1 MSIARFST
9 SVQPDVEALLGVIR
23 RNQAPRRVHHI
34 ELFLD
39 PEMKQAVSRR
49 FAVEEGLDP
58 ADRQA
63 DLRREI
69 RLHALLGYDVFR
81 LTLAPKA
88 IFQLPDHPI
97 ADTALAEQNRGE
109 RAWVEEHRGPI
120 QSWRDF
126 ESYRWPR
133 VEDID
138 LSSLEWLERNLPE
151 NMGVYDLTA
160 HVLEMVTFLLG
171 YEQLCYRI
179 YDDPRL
185 VRAVADRIGEF
196 YVRWTR
202 TLADFRCVPL
212 IWGSDDMGFRT
223 STMVS
228 PQFLREVILPWH
240 KACAEA
246 GKAKGKPYLLH
257 SCGQLG
263 EIMED
268 LIGGVGIDAKHS
280 FEDEILPVSE
290 AWRKYSKRIAILG
303 GIDLDF
309 LCRAK
314 EAEIRRRVRDTLD
327 ACFRPSGGLGYCLG
341 TGNTPANYLPLD
353 NYLVMLD
360 EGRRYL
366 DGR

>member
-1 MSIARFST
+1 MSLTRFST
-9 SVQPDVEALLGVIR
+9 SLQPDVEALLGVIR
-23 RNQAPRRVHHI
+23 RDRAPRRVHHI

-39 PEMKQAVSRR
+39 PEVKQAVSRR
-49 FAVEEGLDP
+49 FGVEEGLDP
-58 ADRQA
+58 SDPRM

-81 LTLAPKA
+81 LSLAPKA
-88 IFQLPDHPI
+88 IFGLPDHPI
-97 ADTALAEQNRGE
+97 ADTTLGEQNRGQ

-133 VEDID
+133 VEDVD
-138 LSSLEWLERNLPE
+138 LGPLEWLERNLPE

-171 YEQLCYRI
+171 YEQMCYRI
-179 YDDPRL
+179 YDDPQL
-185 VRAVADRIGEF
+185 VQCVADRIGQF
-196 YVRWTR
+196 YVSWTR

-212 IWGSDDMGFRT
+212 LWGSDDMGFRT

-228 PQFLREVILPWH
+228 PQFLREAILPWH

-290 AWRKYSKRIAILG
+290 AYRLYGKRIAILG

-309 LCRAK
+309 LCRAE
-314 EAEIRRRVRDTLD
+314 EADIRRRVRDTLET
-327 ACFRPSGGLGYCLG
+327 CFRPSGGRGYCLG

-366 DGR
+366 

>member
-1 MSIARFST
+1 MSLTRFST
-9 SVQPDVEALLGVIR
+9 PVLPDVEALLGVIR
-23 RNQAPRRVHHI
+23 RDRAPRRVHHI

-39 PEMKQAVSRR
+39 PEVKQAVCRR

-58 ADRQA
+58 ADPRA
-63 DLRREI
+63 ELRREI

-88 IFQLPDHPI
+88 IFALPDHPV
-97 ADTALAEQNRGE
+97 ADTALGEQSRGQ

-126 ESYRWPR
+126 EGYHWPR
-133 VEDID
+133 IEDVD
-138 LSSLEWLERNLPE
+138 LSPLEWLESNLPE
-151 NMGVYDLTA
+151 NMGVFDLTA
-160 HVLEMVTFLLG
+160 HILEMVTFLLG
-171 YEQLCYRI
+171 YEQMCYRI
-179 YDDPRL
+179 YDDPQL

-202 TLADFRCVPL
+202 TLADFRCVPF

-246 GKAKGKPYLLH
+246 GKARGKPYLLH
-257 SCGQLG
+257 ACGQLG

-268 LIGGVGIDAKHS
+268 LIGEVGIDAKHS

-290 AWRKYSKRIAILG
+290 AYRIYGKRIAILG

-309 LCRAK
+309 LCRA
-314 EAEIRRRVRDTLD
+314 EEPDIRRRVRATLE

-360 EGRRYL
+360 EGRRYP
-366 DGR
+366 G